1 MGRKLILYQ
10 VLFQY
15 KKQLICILIVY
26 VAIILVIVL

>member
-15 KKQLICILIVY
+15 KKQLICILIMY
-26 VAIILVIVL
+26 VAIILVMAV